1 MQIELVSVYQ
11 SSYICTRYL
20 CAKWHLPTTICSQGA
35 VSQPTNGHQHPS
47 LSIDDI

>member
-35 VSQPTNGHQHPS
+35 VSQPTMGVGEGAQ
-47 LSIDDI
+47 